1 MTQANIA
8 LCRLSHPWNTELSIN
23 HQYFY
28 PMGWLVETLCPF
40 LIDLV
45 AAAPTAEM
53 ISCQC
58 GRIP

>member
-45 AAAPTAEM
+45 AAAPTA
-53 ISCQC
+53 
-58 GRIP
+58 